1 MAGMAQTVGAQ
12 RLLNLDSC
20 RAMALR
26 NNKQMSIS
34 RVKQEIAANVRK
46 SARTKYLPHISA
58 LGGYEYT
65 SKEVSILNDDQKEAL
80 NSLGSN
86 LKNGIVSSVGPYAQ
100 ILPAALQQRLGT
112 DLTNLASFLDLS
124 GQNIVNAFRTDTRNL
139 WAGAI
144 LLTQP
149 VFMGGAIVAMNKLA
163 DAGEELAAN
172 SAEAKRQATLYHID
186 QAYWQV
192 VSLRHK
198 QKLAQGY
205 LDLVKKL
212 DGDVQKMIKE
222 GVATRSDGLSVSV
235 KVNEAEMAMLKV
247 SDGLTLSKMLLCQ
260 LCGIPVD
267 EQIVLAEEE
276 TDNLETVEVTPQADF
291 QQAMEN
297 RPELKMLQNMVDMG
311 KQTTNILKAGN
322 LPQVMLTGG
331 YMVSNPNVFN
341 GFEKKFAGVWNVG
354 VLVRV
359 PIWNWGDVAY
369 KVRAAKGATT
379 IATLQKEEAR
389 EKIEFQS
396 GIQRRRHLFH
406 YRDGGADCLAPGSVA
421 EDRCRNRCQTQPGE
435 PAEGPWHITIITIMS
450 AKTQHNNILL
460 AIIGFSAVVAV
471 VALIGFFAIGR
482 DPELI
487 QGQVEVSEYR
497 VSSKVPGRILEIRVK
512 EGDYVKVGDTL
523 AILDA
528 PEVRAKMEQA
538 RSAENAAA
546 AQEEM
551 ARNGA
556 RQEQI
561 QGAFQ
566 LMQQAKAG
574 LEIAEKSYQR
584 IQRLFDEGVMSAQ
597 KRDEVYANYKAME
610 AQYKAAES
618 QYEMAKNGAR
628 YEDKKAAAALVGRA
642 KGAVNEVNSY
652 IHETVQIA
660 QMEGEVTDIYP
671 KVGELVGTGSPIMTI
686 AVMSDLWGTFNVR
699 EDQLNGLEIGKT
711 FTAFVPAFNK
721 NVEMK
726 VYYMKDQGSFAV
738 WKATKANG
746 QYDLKT
752 FEVKARPTEKF
763 DGLRPGMSLIVK

>member
-86 LKNGIVSSVGPYAQ
+86 LKNGILSSVGPYAQ

-124 GQNIVNAFRTDTRNL
+124 GQNIMNAFRTDTRNL

-291 QQAMEN
+291 QQAVEN

-322 LPQVMLTGG
+322 LPQVLLTGG

-389 EKIEFQS
+389 EKIELQVNQSAFQVS
-396 GIQRRRHLFH
+396 EANKKL
-406 YRDGGADCLAPGSVA
+406 
-421 EDRCRNRCQTQPGE
+421 E
-435 PAEGPWHITIITIMS
+435 M
-450 AKTQHNNILL
+450 AKASIERANENLRTANL
-460 AIIGFSAVVAV
+460 GFS
-471 VALIGFFAIGR
+471 
-482 DPELI
+482 
-487 QGQVEVSEYR
+487 
-497 VSSKVPGRILEIRVK
+497 
-512 EGDYVKVGDTL
+512 
-523 AILDA
+523 
-528 PEVRAKMEQA
+528 
-538 RSAENAAA
+538 
-546 AQEEM
+546 
-551 ARNGA
+551 
-556 RQEQI
+556 
-561 QGAFQ
+561 
-566 LMQQAKAG
+566 
-574 LEIAEKSYQR
+574 
-584 IQRLFDEGVMSAQ
+584 EGVISSTT
-597 KRDEVYANYKAME
+597 VME
-610 AQYKAAES
+610 AQTAWLQAQSQKIDAEIDVKLSQVNLQKA
-618 QYEMAKNGAR
+618 
-628 YEDKKAAAALVGRA
+628 L
-642 KGAVNEVNSY
+642 
-652 IHETVQIA
+652 
-660 QMEGEVTDIYP
+660 
-671 KVGELVGTGSPIMTI
+671 GT
-686 AVMSDLWGTFNVR
+686 
-699 EDQLNGLEIGKT
+699 
-711 FTAFVPAFNK
+711 
-721 NVEMK
+721 
-726 VYYMKDQGSFAV
+726 
-738 WKATKANG
+738 
-746 QYDLKT
+746 
-752 FEVKARPTEKF
+752 
-763 DGLRPGMSLIVK
+763 LR

>member
-100 ILPAALQQRLGT
+100 ILPTALQQRLGT

-163 DAGEELAAN
+163 DVGEELAAN

-291 QQAMEN
+291 QQAVEN

-389 EKIEFQS
+389 EKIELQVNQS
-396 GIQRRRHLFH
+396 AF
-406 YRDGGADCLAPGSVA
+406 
-421 EDRCRNRCQTQPGE
+421 PGE
-435 PAEGPWHITIITIMS
+435 RSQQETGD
-450 AKTQHNNILL
+450 
-460 AIIGFSAVVAV
+460 G
-471 VALIGFFAIGR
+471 
-482 DPELI
+482 
-487 QGQVEVSEYR
+487 QGQ
-497 VSSKVPGRILEIRVK
+497 
-512 EGDYVKVGDTL
+512 
-523 AILDA
+523 
-528 PEVRAKMEQA
+528 
-538 RSAENAAA
+538 
-546 AQEEM
+546 
-551 ARNGA
+551 
-556 RQEQI
+556 
-561 QGAFQ
+561 
-566 LMQQAKAG
+566 
-574 LEIAEKSYQR
+574 
-584 IQRLFDEGVMSAQ
+584 
-597 KRDEVYANYKAME
+597 
-610 AQYKAAES
+610 
-618 QYEMAKNGAR
+618 
-628 YEDKKAAAALVGRA
+628 
-642 KGAVNEVNSY
+642 
-652 IHETVQIA
+652 H
-660 QMEGEVTDIYP
+660 
-671 KVGELVGTGSPIMTI
+671 
-686 AVMSDLWGTFNVR
+686 
-699 EDQLNGLEIGKT
+699 
-711 FTAFVPAFNK
+711 
-721 NVEMK
+721 
-726 VYYMKDQGSFAV
+726 
-738 WKATKANG
+738 
-746 QYDLKT
+746 
-752 FEVKARPTEKF
+752 
-763 DGLRPGMSLIVK
+763 

>member
-1 MAGMAQTVGAQ
+1 MRRLLGFILLAGMAQTVGAQ

-124 GQNIVNAFRTDTRNL
+124 GQNIANAFRTDTRNL

-389 EKIEFQS
+389 EKIELQVNQSAFQVS
-396 GIQRRRHLFH
+396 EANKKL
-406 YRDGGADCLAPGSVA
+406 
-421 EDRCRNRCQTQPGE
+421 E
-435 PAEGPWHITIITIMS
+435 M
-450 AKTQHNNILL
+450 AKASIERANENLRTANL
-460 AIIGFSAVVAV
+460 GFS
-471 VALIGFFAIGR
+471 
-482 DPELI
+482 
-487 QGQVEVSEYR
+487 
-497 VSSKVPGRILEIRVK
+497 
-512 EGDYVKVGDTL
+512 
-523 AILDA
+523 
-528 PEVRAKMEQA
+528 
-538 RSAENAAA
+538 
-546 AQEEM
+546 
-551 ARNGA
+551 
-556 RQEQI
+556 
-561 QGAFQ
+561 
-566 LMQQAKAG
+566 
-574 LEIAEKSYQR
+574 
-584 IQRLFDEGVMSAQ
+584 EGVISSTT
-597 KRDEVYANYKAME
+597 VME
-610 AQYKAAES
+610 AQTAWLQAQSQKIDAEIDVKLSQVNLQKA
-618 QYEMAKNGAR
+618 
-628 YEDKKAAAALVGRA
+628 L
-642 KGAVNEVNSY
+642 
-652 IHETVQIA
+652 
-660 QMEGEVTDIYP
+660 
-671 KVGELVGTGSPIMTI
+671 GT
-686 AVMSDLWGTFNVR
+686 L
-699 EDQLNGLEIGKT
+699 Q
-711 FTAFVPAFNK
+711 
-721 NVEMK
+721 
-726 VYYMKDQGSFAV
+726 
-738 WKATKANG
+738 
-746 QYDLKT
+746 
-752 FEVKARPTEKF
+752 
-763 DGLRPGMSLIVK
+763 